1 MRMMLPQPYSDGRLE
16 PMMLPQP
23 LHGSPPERKAGLTND
38 SATCL
43 PACARRGMLAQMRR
57 DKHDGY
63 TGCGKDDHCAEP
75 CVEKAGKCESRYD
88 QSASEENKPGNRTQH
103 GCGTG

>member
-1 MRMMLPQPYSDGRLE
+1 
-16 PMMLPQP
+16 
-23 LHGSPPERKAGLTND
+23 
-38 SATCL
+38 
-43 PACARRGMLAQMRR
+43 MLAHMRR

-88 QSASEENKPGNRTQH
+88 QSASEENKPGNRTQDGCST
-103 GCGTG
+103 GCGMAAPCHEPARTRVRCNA